1 MQRLLILGLA
11 ALILGLG
18 EPASQDVPTDGDVG
32 VSDPRTRA
40 ALRVEYVPGELVL
53 KLRSPVAAHA
63 ESAVSLSFTSAE
75 ESIDASGLD
84 ALVDEYGITALRRVF
99 RRFDETGDLVAS
111 AQEVAAANV
120 ERHLARSR
128 RAPLGATVPDLE
140 NLFVAELAEGS
151 DVLEAAARFSSHPDV
166 VYAEP
171 NIIFRTALTPLPDLP
186 FIPDDRFLT
195 QDGAH
200 WSEGAWAQDFP
211 DLYGLESLAA
221 IEGWNLFD
229 TDGSGSFETGERKP
243 GEGVVVAVI
252 DTGLDSEHPDI
263 SSNLWSNPGEV
274 PGNGV
279 DDDGNGFVDDVIGWD
294 FAYGDERP
302 DDDHGHGSHVSGTIA
317 ALGNNQIGVIGVAPW
332 AKIMVLQ
339 GLRDD
344 GSGPAVDLA
353 NSIFYAAEM
362 GADVLSN
369 SWGAPFRSEL
379 ITDAFAY
386 AHALGAISIAAA
398 GNSDTDVGIF
408 TPANLDTVIAVAA
421 IDHGDQRA
429 SFSNFGSGI
438 EISAPGVEVLSLNAN
453 RGDNRIAR
461 GYPDRV
467 VETDYLSIGGT
478 SMACP
483 HVAGAVAVLMS
494 RFPDDQAEEI
504 RGRLLAGARSIAP
517 SNPEFANLLG
527 TGKVDLL
534 GSLVV
539 DPRPMIRVVEASAG
553 LYPGR
558 QAQLVTY
565 LENSWL
571 SARGVVATLTTA
583 NAFVTILDD
592 TAVFGD
598 IPISGSRSNSADP
611 FVVSVAADAPFSERI
626 DFELRLSDL
635 DGYSETLG
643 FTVEVS
649 LFQNVLRE
657 TGLPRSDLLPLHIAM
672 HDYDADGAMDVH
684 FIGFFVGD
692 LYHNRGDGSFE
703 NATLES
709 GTKTVGLP
717 LKTVFADVDSD
728 GDTDL
733 FAITNSAFDSQLFSY
748 VGGGK
753 FSDVTGTSGVADLSG
768 MGAIPLDFDQDGW
781 IDLLAVDFG
790 LQLKRNLGDG
800 TFADA
805 TAGSGLEFWRATYGI
820 NHVVSFDYDDDL
832 DPDVLLTDY
841 EPSPTGGNGLRLFRN
856 NGDGTFTDATADAG
870 LEISR
875 SSGWSAATGDYD
887 NDGHLDIFLTGLGD
901 IRQLQ
906 RNALYHNNGDGTFTD
921 VTEDA
926 GDLRDGGVSGTFW
939 GNAFFDYDNDGDLDL
954 HVTNEGF
961 QPLPTHSLYRN
972 NGDGTFSIVTNLAF
986 ARRLAPSG
994 ASAAIGDYDDDG
1006 ALDIYA
1012 PGGSIGTG
1020 GRGAFFKNLIGAK
1033 NHWIKMKL
1041 EGSVSNRDG
1050 YGARVYVETG
1060 GVRQLREVHD
1070 SPTEPL
1076 LLHFGLGQATS
1087 IDRIE
1092 VHWPSGLVERIRD
1105 VEVDQR
1111 LELWEG
1117 NAWIPVDIDIKPGS
1131 DPNPI
1136 NPFSQG
1142 RIPVAILGSDSF
1154 DVADVDVTTLA
1165 FGPDGAAPAHPQGG
1179 HLSDVNDDG
1188 LTDLL
1193 SHYRTQETGIALGD
1207 TEACVTGETLDE
1219 TPFEGCDDIKTFPNC
1234 GLGFELALL
1243 LPPLMW
1249 LRGRRRRR
1257 LG

>member
-11 ALILGLG
+11 ASILGLG
-18 EPASQDVPTDGDVG
+18 EPAPQDMATDGDVG
-32 VSDPRTRA
+32 VSDLRTRA
-40 ALRVEYVPGELVL
+40 ALQVEYVPGELVV
-53 KLRSPVAAHA
+53 KLRSQVAAHA
-63 ESAVSLSFTSAE
+63 ESAVSQSFTSAE
-75 ESIDASGLD
+75 ESIDAPGLD
-84 ALVDEYGITALRRVF
+84 ALVDEYGIIALRRVF

-111 AQEVAAANV
+111 AQEVAAANA
-120 ERHLARSR
+120 ERHPDRSG

-140 NLFVAELAEGS
+140 NVFVAELAEGS

-186 FIPDDRFLT
+186 FVPDDRFLT
-195 QDGAH
+195 QDGAY

-229 TDGSGSFETGERKP
+229 TDDSGSFDTGERKP

-252 DTGLDSEHPDI
+252 DTGVDSEHPDI

-279 DDDGNGFVDDVIGWD
+279 DDDGNGFVDDVVGWD
-294 FAYGDERP
+294 FVNGDKQP
-302 DDDHGHGSHVSGTIA
+302 DDDNGHGSHVSGTIA
-317 ALGNNQIGVIGVAPW
+317 ALGNNQIGVIGVAPST
-332 AKIMVLQ
+332 KIMALK
-339 GLRDD
+339 GLDR
-344 GSGPAVDLA
+344 SGNGLAVDLA

-369 SWGAPFRSEL
+369 SWGGLFSSEL
-379 ITDAFAY
+379 ITEAFAY
-386 AHALGAISIAAA
+386 AHALGAVSIAAA
-398 GNSDTDVGIF
+398 GNSDAGVEIF
-408 TPANLDTVIAVAA
+408 APANLDTVIAVAA
-421 IDHGDQRA
+421 IDHADQRA
-429 SFSNFGSGI
+429 SFSNFGTGI
-438 EISAPGVEVLSLNAN
+438 EISAPGVDVLSLNAN
-453 RGDNRIAR
+453 GGDNFIAR
-461 GYPDRV
+461 RFPNLV
-467 VETDYLSIGGT
+467 IETDYLFISGT

-494 RFPDDQAEEI
+494 RFPDDPAEEI

-553 LYPGR
+553 LHPGR
-558 QAQLVTY
+558 QANLVAY

-571 SARGVVATLTTA
+571 PARGVAATLTTA
-583 NAFVTILDD
+583 NPFLTILDD
-592 TAVFGD
+592 TAAFGD
-598 IPISGSRSNSADP
+598 IPTAKSRSNSSDP

-626 DFELRLSDL
+626 DFELQLSDL

-649 LFQNVLRE
+649 FFQNVLRQ
-657 TGLPRSDLLPLHIAM
+657 TGLPRSDLLPFHIAM

-684 FIGFFVGD
+684 FIGFVDDD

-703 NATLES
+703 NVTEEA
-709 GTKTVGLP
+709 GVGILGVP
-717 LKTVFADVDSD
+717 MKTVFADVDRD

-733 FAITNSAFDSQLFSY
+733 FAMSNGSSDSQLFSY
-748 VGGGK
+748 VGGGR
-753 FSDVTGTSGVADLSG
+753 FSDVTSGSGVAKLWG

-781 IDLLAVDFG
+781 IDLLALNEA

-805 TAGSGLEFWRATYGI
+805 TAGSGLEFWRVSYGLG
-820 NHVVSFDYDDDL
+820 HLVSFDYDDDL
-832 DPDVLLTDY
+832 DPDVLVTDY
-841 EPSPTGGNGLRLFRN
+841 QPHLTERGGLTLFRN
-856 NGDGTFTDATADAG
+856 DGDGTFTDVTAEAG
-870 LEISR
+870 LQLSR
-875 SSGWSAATGDYD
+875 TSGWSGAPGDYD
-887 NDGHLDIFLTGLGD
+887 NDGHLDIFLTGLGG
-901 IRQLQ
+901 IFQLQ

-926 GDLRDGGVSGTFW
+926 GDLSDGGVSGSPW

-954 HVTNEGF
+954 HVTNEGG
-961 QPLPTHSLYRN
+961 QPLPTNCLYRN
-972 NGDGTFSIVTNLAF
+972 NGDGTFSMVTDLAF
-986 ARRLAPSG
+986 PKRLAPSG
-994 ASAAIGDYDDDG
+994 ASAAIGDYNDDG
-1006 ALDIYA
+1006 ALDVYA
-1012 PGGSIGTG
+1012 PAGLIGEG
-1020 GRGAFFKNLIGAK
+1020 GRGAFFKNLIGLK

-1041 EGSVSNRDG
+1041 EGSASNRDG

-1076 LLHFGLGQATS
+1076 LLHFGLGQATA

-1105 VEVDQR
+1105 VEVDRR

-1117 NAWIPVDIDIKPGS
+1117 NARIPVEVDIKPWS
-1131 DPNPI
+1131 DTNPI
-1136 NPFSQG
+1136 NPLS
-1142 RIPVAILGSDSF
+1142 RSVIPVAILGSDTF

-1165 FGPDGAAPAHPQGG
+1165 FGPNGAAPAHKKGG
-1179 HLSDVNDDG
+1179 HPEDVNDDG

-1193 SHYRTQETGIALGD
+1193 SHYRTEETGIALGD
-1207 TEACVTGETLDE
+1207 TEACVRGETLDG
-1219 TPFEGCDDIKTFPNC
+1219 TPFEGCDDIKTFPHC
-1234 GLGFELALL
+1234 GLGFELAFL

-1257 LG
+1257 LA